1 MRMGAM
7 AFEGGADRQRQL
19 VQASQERQAFQ
30 RQLYRKWNTGDVYG
44 PHDLSSVEQKKW
56 KIARKT
62 PASDAFDTL
71 GINPIS
77 EYKVGAACGEGRTTQ
92 LTRRRTSP

>member
-56 KIARKT
+56 KLARKT

-71 GINPIS
+71 GINPIA
-77 EYKVGAACGEGRTTQ
+77 EYKVGAAGGQPRP
-92 LTRRRTSP
+92 RS